1 MILPTRRILILALA
15 VTAPAAVA
23 AELPQPAPVGEPA
36 TTVYRQVLPG
46 GRIIYSDRPVKGAKM
61 DQTITVDPP
70 AVGTISSGTSG
81 ASSASTSRSGPGT
94 ADRVSTIPPSGRT
107 KTLDDATADVIRA
120 EILLDD
126 AHKRME
132 AGAEPLPGE
141 RVGTATGGT
150 RLNDDYHA
158 RQKRLAEEVAVA
170 ENVLK
175 KSIAERDA
183 LRDGR

>member
-1 MILPTRRILILALA
+1 MILPIARNLILALA
-15 VTAPAAVA
+15 FTSPVA
-23 AELPQPAPVGEPA
+23 LGAELASPEPIGEPA
-36 TTVYRQVLPG
+36 TKVYRQVLPG
-46 GRIIYSDRPVKGAKM
+46 GRIIYSDRPIKGAKM
-61 DQTITVDPP
+61 EQTITVDPS

-81 ASSASTSRSGPGT
+81 GSTASTSRSGPGS
-94 ADRVSTIPPSGRT
+94 ADRANSIPPSG
-107 KTLDDATADVIRA
+107 KASTLDDATANVIRA

-126 AHKRME
+126 ARKRME

-141 RVGTATGGT
+141 RVGTATGGS

-175 KSIAERDA
+175 KSIVDRDA